1 MKSINLKSIYYVLAT
16 AFVAVIIGISAQ
28 TETAVAE
35 NEICDRWYPEYETC
49 FGMPVNCFFPITIV
63 GEG

>member
-1 MKSINLKSIYYVLAT
+1 MRPINLKSIYLILTTIIIAI
-16 AFVAVIIGISAQ
+16 IIGVSAQ

-49 FGMPVNCFFPITIV
+49 FGMPVNCFCPIIIE
-63 GEG
+63 EG